1 MKRLIIDNLR
11 TSFNDEKFILR
22 IDNDVDGGW
31 LYRELRLDG
40 ITVEV
45 HQMYERNRR
54 HFMIRN
60 ERLLYV
66 SDYALANF
74 TSEGYSIVQ
83 LHQDKYDFYV
93 EIPEV

>member
-1 MKRLIIDNLR
+1 MKRLIIDNFS
-11 TSFNDEKFILR
+11 TSLNDEKIVLR

-31 LYRELRLDG
+31 LYRELMLDG
-40 ITVEV
+40 INVEV
-45 HQMYERNRR
+45 HQMYERNRH
-54 HFMIRN
+54 HFMIRK

-74 TSEGYSIVQ
+74 TSEGYSVLV

>member
-1 MKRLIIDNLR
+1 MKRLIIDNLK

-22 IDNDVDGGW
+22 IDNDVDSGW

-40 ITVEV
+40 IAVEV

-54 HFMIRN
+54 HFIIRK

-66 SDYALANF
+66 SDHALTNF
-74 TSEGYSIVQ
+74 TSEGYSILQ